1 MVLAVGEPERHF
13 AIEGSSS
20 LSEMSKS
27 LNAGEIHSSGFL
39 FIPLA
44 DTLGH
49 PLRRERRKCH
59 PITRWRRNIQSRCT
73 AQLSVTIIYCKL
85 YSQ

>member
-27 LNAGEIHSSGFL
+27 LNAEEIHSSGFL

-49 PLRRERRKCH
+49 PLRRER
-59 PITRWRRNIQSRCT
+59 
-73 AQLSVTIIYCKL
+73 
-85 YSQ
+85 

>member
-27 LNAGEIHSSGFL
+27 LNAEEIHSSGFL

-49 PLRRERRKCH
+49 PLRERRKCH
-59 PITRWRRNIQSRCT
+59 PITRWRGNIQS
-73 AQLSVTIIYCKL
+73 
-85 YSQ
+85 